1 MRILFIALYYLHV
14 GGIEY
19 VVKSVIEK
27 LTKAGH
33 KVTYV

>member
-14 GGIEY
+14 GGIKY
-19 VVKSVIEK
+19 VAKSVIEK